1 MLSLRTQLTTIFSF
15 ALVVL
20 LVSSVYA
27 QNLQSVKASML
38 ERKPTVDSLKN
49 KGLVGEG
56 NDGYLHVRKAADNAK
71 KVVNS
76 ENADRGIVYKAIAT
90 KEGTAVEKVGK
101 RRALQLAGMAP
112 SGHWFLK
119 GDGTW
124 FKK

>member
-1 MLSLRTQLTTIFSF
+1 MLSFKTQLTAIFSF

-20 LVSSVYA
+20 LVSSIYA

-56 NDGYLHVRKAADNAK
+56 NDGYLHVRQASGNANN
-71 KVVNS
+71 VVSS
-76 ENADRGIVYKAIAT
+76 ENTDRRVVYNAIAK
-90 KEGTAVEKVGK
+90 KEGTTVEKVGK
-101 RRALQLAGMAP
+101 RRAIQLAGIAP
-112 SGHWFLK
+112 AGHWFRK